1 MAEENATAWYESLG
15 LADESIGVIQTK
27 GWENAEALVSSYREL
42 EKHIGA
48 DKNDFIKMP
57 KVVEGETPDYSEIY
71 SKLGRPDSAD
81 GYELQDSEFA
91 SAAKEALFKAGITKN
106 QAKELEAWISE
117 YAQTTQKAADEARIA
132 ELDAKAKTAIEA
144 LKKEWGADFEKN
156 QALAQDAVRKFGL
169 SDEVIDAIGDA
180 AGADVAAKLFLAL
193 ANKSDANA
201 PLTGYTSG
209 GNESKEIAAL
219 KLSEMRN
226 DPEIIKKLAAGDQ
239 KVNDEFNRLAAIV
252 AKRG

>member
-1 MAEENATAWYESLG
+1 MADENAKWYDSLG
-15 LADESIGVIQTK
+15 LADENIGVIQTK
-27 GWENAEALVSSYREL
+27 GWENADALISSYREL

-57 KVVEGETPDYSEIY
+57 KVADGETPDYSEVFAR
-71 SKLGRPDSAD
+71 LGRPETAD
-81 GYELQDSEFA
+81 GYELADSDFA
-91 SAAKEALFKAGITKN
+91 KAAKEVLFKNGITKS
-106 QAKELEAWISE
+106 QAKELENWITE
-117 YAQTTQKAADEARIA
+117 YSNNAQKAAEEARSA
-132 ELDAKAKTAIEA
+132 ELDLKAKTAIES

-156 QALAQDAVRKFGL
+156 QALAQSAVREFGL

-193 ANKSDANA
+193 AKQSDSNA
-201 PLTGYTSG
+201 PLTGYKSG
-209 GNESKEIAAL
+209 GDESKEMAAL

-226 DPEIIKKLAAGDQ
+226 DATIMQKLIDGDQ
-239 KVNDEFNRLAAIV
+239 KVNDEFNRLAAII

>member
-1 MAEENATAWYESLG
+1 MAEENSTWYGSLG
-15 LADESIGVIQTK
+15 LADENIGVIQTK
-27 GWENAEALVSSYREL
+27 GWENADALISSYREL

-57 KVVEGETPDYSEIY
+57 KVVEGETPDYSEVFAR
-71 SKLGRPDSAD
+71 LGRPETAD
-81 GYELQDSEFA
+81 GYELADSEFS
-91 SAAKEALFKAGITKN
+91 SAAKEVLFKAGITKS
-106 QAKELEAWISE
+106 QAKDLESWITE
-117 YAQTTQKAADEARIA
+117 YATSAQQKAEEARVA
-132 ELDAKAKTAIEA
+132 ELDAKAKTAIES

-193 ANKSDANA
+193 ATRSDTNS
-201 PLTGYTSG
+201 PLTGYRG
-209 GNESKEIAAL
+209 GGDETREIAAM

-239 KVNDEFNRLAAIV
+239 KVNDEFNRLAAII